1 MFLTTNVTFQ
11 ALLNNAALNIGL
23 VTKVIDFKVL
33 LQQLDIKNSAAT
45 TVVKNVKIYQSLSFE
60 SINVS

>member
-1 MFLTTNVTFQ
+1 MCLTTNVTFQ
-11 ALLNNAALNIGL
+11 ALLYNAALNIGL

-45 TVVKNVKIYQSLSFE
+45 TVVKNVKKLSKFKF
-60 SINVS
+60 